1 MNIRCQKNIIEL
13 LPHIAIGGGYLISVF
28 LLAKFGLMGLNSP
41 HKFLNIVPIFVFLC
55 FFIPEKITFWWVVFP
70 LSVLICLFSPVS
82 YVYGNIDYQ
91 VLISI
96 IATNVGEA
104 SEFLQQV
111 PIKIYLKAV
120 LVPALALLAYFVSKK
135 IAINPW
141 NKKVLV
147 FISVGVLTVY
157 TKPTDFFYNFF
168 SVYKETNDN
177 LDELKKYVNSSSWT
191 NVVSDKDEKDYVI
204 ILGESARKDYFHLYG
219 YPIANTPFLDTVS
232 GITVVDGFTSGG
244 VYTIG
249 ALTNMLT
256 DGEKL
261 AWKPRYDRN
270 LIDLA
275 NSAGIKT
282 YWLSNQGYIGVFD
295 TPVTAIANRSQE
307 KIFLCKQ
314 KNASKNISDFSL
326 LPVFQE
332 KLNNNVKGKRLFILH
347 TIGSHP
353 DACRRVLD
361 LKDSFKSRDYYFEYV
376 ACYISSIKKADLF
389 ISNVYDALNRHKV
402 RTGRKFSIIYVS
414 DHGQIHSELG
424 GRLKL
429 HNNAISKFHY
439 DVPLIKIDSQGKGRF
454 FVKNEK
460 SGLNFTAG
468 IASWLGIEAEG
479 QLEKYDL
486 FDGVSDQTDFG
497 LRNQIESISGEPD
510 PAVVIPLK

>member
-1 MNIRCQKNIIEL
+1 MVASYC
-13 LPHIAIGGGYLISVF
+13 GWGGYLISVF

-55 FFIPEKITFWWVVFP
+55 FFIPEKVTFWWFVFP

-120 LVPALALLAYFVSKK
+120 LVPVLALLAYFISKK

-147 FISVGVLTVY
+147 FISVGVLTIY

-168 SVYKETNDN
+168 YVYKETNSN

-191 NVVSDKDEKDYVI
+191 NVVSEKGEKDYVI

-219 YPIANTPFLDTVS
+219 YPIKNTPFLDTVS

-249 ALTNMLT
+249 SLTNMLT

-275 NSAGIKT
+275 NSADIKT

-295 TPVTAIANRSQE
+295 TPVTAIANRAQE
-307 KIFLCKQ
+307 NFFLCNQ
-314 KNASKNISDFSL
+314 KKASKNNSDFSL

-332 KLNNNVKGKRLFILH
+332 KLNNHVKGKRLFVLH

-353 DACRRVLD
+353 DVCRRVLD
-361 LKDSFKSRDYYFEYV
+361 LKDSFKSRDYYFEYI

-389 ISNVYDALNRHKV
+389 ISNVYDVLSRHKV
-402 RTGRKFSIIYVS
+402 STGREFSIIYVS

-439 DVPLIKIDSQGKGRF
+439 NIPLVKIDSQEKGRF
-454 FVKNEK
+454 FVKSEK

-497 LRNQIESISGEPD
+497 LKSRIKSIKNEPD

>member
-1 MNIRCQKNIIEL
+1 
-13 LPHIAIGGGYLISVF
+13 
-28 LLAKFGLMGLNSP
+28 MGLNSP

-249 ALTNMLT
+249 SLTNMLT

>member
-249 ALTNMLT
+249 SLTNMLT

>member
-1 MNIRCQKNIIEL
+1 MNIKCQKNIIEL

-249 ALTNMLT
+249 SLTNMLT

-389 ISNVYDALNRHKV
+389 ISNVYDALNKHKV